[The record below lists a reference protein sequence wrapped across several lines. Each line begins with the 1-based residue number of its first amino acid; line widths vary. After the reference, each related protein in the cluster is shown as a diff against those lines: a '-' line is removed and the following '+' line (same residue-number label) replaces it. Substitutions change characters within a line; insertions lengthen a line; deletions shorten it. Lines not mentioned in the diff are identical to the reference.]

1 MNFLQK
7 ELFKIKDDNYA
18 RFQRKLIPNI
28 FSDKIIG
35 VRVPSIRNL
44 VKKIEE
50 TGYIPY
56 FVKKLPHKY
65 YEEDVL
71 HAILISKS
79 DSYETCLNLLKK
91 FLPYID
97 NWAVC
102 DSIRPSIL
110 KNYKNKLILEVVK
123 WLKSE
128 SPYIQRFSINMLI
141 VNYLGKDFKT
151 EYLNLP
157 FKIKTDEYYV
167 NMAIAWFY
175 ASALVEHWKETIDYI
190 ENRKLSVFVHNK
202 IIRKAK
208 DSYRITKEQKEYLN
222 SLRI

>member
-7 ELFKIKDDNYA
+7 ELFKLKDDNYA

-28 FSDKIIG
+28 FPDKIIG
-35 VRVPSIRNL
+35 VKVPEIRNL
-44 VKKIEE
+44 VKKIEK

-79 DSYETCLNLLKK
+79 DSYEICLNLLKK

-97 NWAVC
+97 NWAIC

-110 KNYKNKLILEVVK
+110 KNYKNKLILEVTK

-128 SPYIQRFSINMLI
+128 SPYICRFAINMLI
-141 VNYLGKDFKT
+141 VHYLDKDFKT
-151 EYLNLP
+151 EYLNLLS
-157 FKIKTDEYYV
+157 KIKTDEYYV
-167 NMAIAWFY
+167 SMAIAWFY
-175 ASALVEHWKETIDYI
+175 ASALAKHWEETINYI

-202 IIRKAK
+202 IISKAK

>member
-7 ELFKIKDDNYA
+7 ELFKLKDDNYA

-28 FSDKIIG
+28 CPDRIIG
-35 VRVPSIRNL
+35 VRIPKIRNL
-44 VKKIEE
+44 VKKIKKSS
-50 TGYIPY
+50 YILY

-65 YEEDVL
+65 YEEDAL

-79 DSYETCLNLLKK
+79 NSYETCLNLLKK

-97 NWAVC
+97 NWAIC

-110 KNYKNKLILEVVK
+110 KNYKNKLILEVVR

-128 SPYIQRFSINMLI
+128 SPYIQRFAINMLI
-141 VNYLGKDFKT
+141 VHYLDKDFKT

-175 ASALVEHWKETIDYI
+175 ASALAKHWKETIKYI
-190 ENRKLSVFVHNK
+190 ENKKLSVFVHNK
-202 IIRKAK
+202 IISKAK
-208 DSYRITKEQKEYLN
+208 DSYRITKEQKEYLD
-222 SLRI
+222 SLKI